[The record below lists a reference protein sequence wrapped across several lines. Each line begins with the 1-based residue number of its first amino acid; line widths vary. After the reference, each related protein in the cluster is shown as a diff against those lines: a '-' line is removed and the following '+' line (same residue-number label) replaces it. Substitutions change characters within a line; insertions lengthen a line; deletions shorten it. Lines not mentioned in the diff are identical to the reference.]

1 MSSTSTSRSWLRRI
15 GIGVAT
21 LLLLIVIASVAS
33 CALLS
38 KPRPD
43 GETGPRADAL
53 AHSIENVINKEA
65 WARTGAVRWHF
76 GGRNRHLWDRQRML
90 ARVIWGGDKRV
101 LLNLTTKNGLAYVG
115 DKQVSGAQEQ
125 KLLAKAYAHWINDSF
140 WLNPLVKLFD
150 DGVQRKLVTQPDGTQ
165 ALLITYGGGGLT
177 PGDAYLGLL
186 DGNGRP
192 RAWRMWVSI
201 IPIKGIE
208 GSWEGWSALSTGA
221 WVASEH
227 HMSLFNLRLTDIA
240 GASTLSELE
249 PGTDPF
255 AALTQSGR

>member
-1 MSSTSTSRSWLRRI
+1 MSEAKARPSLLRRI
-15 GIGVAT
+15 GVGLAT
-21 LLLLIVIASVAS
+21 LVLVLLVAGFS
-33 CALLS
+33 ACALLS

-53 AHSIENVINKEA
+53 ARSIETVINKEA
-65 WARTGAVRWHF
+65 WARTGAVRWYF
-76 GGRNRHLWDRQRML
+76 GGRNRHVWDRTRML
-90 ARVIWGGDKRV
+90 SRVEWGGDKRV
-101 LLNLTTKNGLAYVG
+101 LLNLTTKNGLAFVG
-115 DKQVSGAQEQ
+115 DKQVSGSQEQ

-150 DGVQRKLVTQPDGTQ
+150 DGVERKLVQEPDGTQ

-177 PGDAYLGLL
+177 PGDAYLWLL

-201 IPIKGIE
+201 LPIKGIE
-208 GSWEGWSALSTGA
+208 SSWAGWIALPTGA

-227 HMSLFNLRLTDIA
+227 RTPLFPLRLSDIA
-240 GASTLSELE
+240 GASTLAELE
-249 PGTDPF
+249 PGADPF
-255 AALTQSGR
+255 AALVQSGR